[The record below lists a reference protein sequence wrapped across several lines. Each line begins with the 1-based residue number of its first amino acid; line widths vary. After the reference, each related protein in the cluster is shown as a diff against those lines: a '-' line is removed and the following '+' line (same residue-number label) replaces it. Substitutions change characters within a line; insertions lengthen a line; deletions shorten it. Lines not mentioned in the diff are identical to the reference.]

1 MSELTEQLR
10 PPETRARASVA
21 RVARAWY
28 VAAFS
33 HEVGDKPIARTIL
46 GIPLAI
52 FRRSDRTPAAVL
64 DRCAHR
70 NTPLSEGEVVGDCLQ
85 CPYHGWE
92 FDGEGA
98 CTKVPGLLSESPSRG
113 RRVPAY
119 PTVERDGFVWI
130 WPDDGEPPDA
140 EPFEFPLA
148 DQEGY
153 TTVRRMVEADGTMHA
168 VIENALD
175 VPHTAFLHKG
185 LFRGVSEPN
194 EIEVVVRREA
204 DRVEAE
210 YIGEP
215 RPEGVLGRFLSPSG
229 GLVVHF
235 DRFILPSTL
244 QVEYLIGEE
253 NHVLVTGACTP
264 VDDFHTRLYADVKVR
279 SRIPGWVI
287 RLATPLG
294 LKVFKQD
301 ADILALQTENI
312 RRFGGEQFEST
323 EIDVLGGHIWR
334 LLRQAERGLEGELP
348 EKPTEKRFKL
358 RA

>member
-10 PPETRARASVA
+10 PPETRGRASVA
-21 RVARAWY
+21 RVPRAWY

-33 HEVGDKPIARTIL
+33 HELGAKPIARTVL
-46 GIPLAI
+46 GLPMAV

-70 NTPLSEGEVVGDCLQ
+70 NVPLSGGQVVGDCLQ

-92 FDGEGA
+92 FDGDGA
-98 CTKVPGLLSESPSRG
+98 CTKVPGLLSEAPERG
-113 RRVPAY
+113 RRVLAF
-119 PTVERDGFVWI
+119 PTLERDGFVWV
-130 WPDDGEPPDA
+130 WPDAETPPDT
-140 EPFEFPLA
+140 EPFEFPLKEA
-148 DQEGY
+148 VGY
-153 TTVRRMVEADGTMHA
+153 TTVRRMVEADGTMHS

-175 VPHTAFLHKG
+175 VPHTAYLHKG
-185 LFRGVSEPN
+185 LFRGVADPN
-194 EIEVVVRREA
+194 EIEVVVKREA

-229 GLVVHF
+229 GLVIHF
-235 DRFILPSTL
+235 DRFILPSIL
-244 QVEYLIGEE
+244 QVEYSIGEE

-279 SRIPGWVI
+279 SRVPGWLI
-287 RLATPLG
+287 KLATPLG

-301 ADILALQTENI
+301 ADMLELQTANI
-312 RRFGGEQFEST
+312 KKFGGEQFEST

-334 LLRQAERGLEGELP
+334 LLRQAERGLEGEPL
-348 EKPTEKRFKL
+348 EKRFKL
-358 RA
+358 QA